1 MPPPPLPSPTVGPW
15 AACAPAMGFLQ
26 SASAGVAPGLGP
38 SLVRPQPSKRVRQT
52 LSFNNQ
58 RSAQRATRLGCF
70 RRAPA
75 AASTLRKSELDTA
88 VAPNTPRVNGQ
99 CELSLPD
106 TGMPQLDSASNRC
119 NFPAPHFTR
128 RPSPR
133 PRPWPRSPLS
143 LCSSSRFWPRSP
155 PAVRRGFQTGSPR
168 RPHRSR
174 ANPRVIT
181 IPPRS

>member
-1 MPPPPLPSPTVGPW
+1 MRLPPPPLPSPTVGPW

-88 VAPNTPRVNGQ
+88 VAPNTPRVKGQ

-106 TGMPQLDSASNRC
+106 T
-119 NFPAPHFTR
+119 
-128 RPSPR
+128 
-133 PRPWPRSPLS
+133 
-143 LCSSSRFWPRSP
+143 
-155 PAVRRGFQTGSPR
+155 
-168 RPHRSR
+168 
-174 ANPRVIT
+174 
-181 IPPRS
+181 